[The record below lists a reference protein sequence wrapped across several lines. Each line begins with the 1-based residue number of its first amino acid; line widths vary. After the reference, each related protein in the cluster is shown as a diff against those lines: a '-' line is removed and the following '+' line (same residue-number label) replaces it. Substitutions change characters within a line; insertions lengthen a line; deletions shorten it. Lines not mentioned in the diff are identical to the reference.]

1 MSLLTKHLRH
11 LNRCLAAYPIKW
23 NALAACLPTEIVHHS
38 HYQKLI
44 SSLKK
49 QRLHQ
54 LKIKVESEIS
64 SDVSRIA
71 SRSYSTRVPRKF
83 PELLYNVTQYEER
96 NHSCKEDRVEG
107 TVKIKRRKGILKSRE
122 IDAARNLIHRKVKYA
137 VTVIFE
143 NS

>member
-1 MSLLTKHLRH
+1 MSLLTKHVRH

-23 NALAACLPTEIVHHS
+23 NALAACLPIEIVYHS

-54 LKIKVESEIS
+54 FKIKVESEIS

-71 SRSYSTRVPRKF
+71 PRSYSTRVLRNF
-83 PELLYNVTQYEER
+83 PELLYNVTQYGEL
-96 NHSCKEDRVEG
+96 NDSCKEDRGEG
-107 TVKIKRRKGILKSRE
+107 TVKIKRRKGILNSRK
-122 IDAARNLIHRKVKYA
+122 IKAAQNLIHRKVKYA